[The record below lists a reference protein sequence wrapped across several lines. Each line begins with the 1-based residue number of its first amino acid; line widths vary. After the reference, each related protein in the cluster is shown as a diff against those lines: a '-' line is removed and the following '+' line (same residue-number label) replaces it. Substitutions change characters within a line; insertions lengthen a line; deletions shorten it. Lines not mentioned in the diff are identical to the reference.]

1 MNYFLDT
8 SACVAILRRKPDSV
22 RIKAEKAMRQ
32 GSTLV
37 ISSVVLHELW
47 YGVFKGSRVEE
58 NVWQLQAF
66 LSWGVEVLDFDED
79 DARVSGEIRADL
91 EAGGNRI
98 GAYDTLIGGQCLRRR
113 LTLVTNNLSEFS
125 RIRGLTC
132 VDWAK

>member
-1 MNYFLDT
+1 MNYSLDT
-8 SACVAILRRKPDSV
+8 NVCVAILRRKPDSV
-22 RIKAEKAMRQ
+22 RIKAEKAIRQ

-47 YGVFKGSRVEE
+47 YGVFKSSRVQE

-66 LSWGVEVLDFDED
+66 LAWGVEVLHFDEQ

-91 EAGGNRI
+91 EARGTRI
-98 GAYDTLIGGQCLRRR
+98 GAYDTLIGGQCLRHG

>member
-22 RIKAEKAMRQ
+22 RIEAEKAMRQ

-47 YGVFKGSRVEE
+47 YGVFKGSRVQE
-58 NVWQLQAF
+58 NVRQLQAF
-66 LSWGVEVLDFDED
+66 LAWGVEVLPFDED

-91 EAGGNRI
+91 EAIGNRI
-98 GAYDTLIGGQCLRRR
+98 GAYDTLIGGQCLRRG

-125 RIRGLTC
+125 RIRGLMC

>member
-1 MNYFLDT
+1 MKYFLDT
-8 SACVAILRRKPDSV
+8 SACVAILRRKPGSV
-22 RIKAEKAMRQ
+22 RVKAEKAVSQ
-32 GSTLV
+32 GATLL

-58 NVWQLQAF
+58 NVRQLQAF
-66 LSWGVEVLDFDED
+66 LAWEVEILHFDEG
-79 DARVSGEIRADL
+79 DARVSGEVRADL

-98 GAYDTLIGGQCLRRR
+98 GAYDTLIGGQCLRHG

-125 RIRGLTC
+125 RIPGLTC

>member
-8 SACVAILRRKPDSV
+8 SACVAILRRKPESV
-22 RIKAEKAMRQ
+22 RIKAEKAIRQ
-32 GSTLV
+32 GSTLL

-58 NVWQLQAF
+58 NAWRLQAF
-66 LSWGVEVLDFDED
+66 LAWGIEVLHFDEN

-91 EAGGNRI
+91 EASGNRI
-98 GAYDTLIGGQCLRRR
+98 GAYDTLIGGQCLRHE

-132 VDWAK
+132 VDWTK

>member
-1 MNYFLDT
+1 MNYSLDT

-22 RIKAEKAMRQ
+22 RIKAERAIRQ

-47 YGVFKGSRVEE
+47 YGVFKGSRVQE
-58 NVWQLQAF
+58 NVLQLQAF
-66 LSWGVEVLDFDED
+66 LAWGVEVLHFDEE
-79 DARVSGEIRADL
+79 DARVSGEIRVDL
-91 EAGGNRI
+91 EARGTRI
-98 GAYDTLIGGQCLRRR
+98 GAYDTLIGGQCLRHG

-132 VDWAK
+132 VNWAK

>member
-22 RIKAEKAMRQ
+22 RIQAEKAIRQ
-32 GSTLV
+32 GSTLL

-47 YGVFKGSRVEE
+47 YGVFKGSRVQE
-58 NVWQLQAF
+58 NVWQMQAF
-66 LSWGVEVLDFDED
+66 LAWGVEVLHFDEE

-91 EAGGNRI
+91 EARGTRI
-98 GAYDTLIGGQCLRRR
+98 GAYDTLIGGQCLRHE

>member
-8 SACVAILRRKPDSV
+8 SACVAILRRRPESV
-22 RIKAEKAMRQ
+22 RVKAEKAIRQ
-32 GSTLV
+32 GSTLL

-58 NVWQLQAF
+58 NVWRLQAF
-66 LSWGVEVLDFDED
+66 LAWGVEVLHFDEND
-79 DARVSGEIRADL
+79 TRVSGEIRAEF

-98 GAYDTLIGGQCLRRR
+98 GAYDTLIGGQCLRHE

-125 RIRGLTC
+125 RIRGLKC

>member
-1 MNYFLDT
+1 MNFSLDT

-22 RIKAEKAMRQ
+22 RIKAERAIRH

-47 YGVFKGSRVEE
+47 YGVFKGSRVQE

-66 LSWGVEVLDFDED
+66 LAWGVEVLHFDDE

-91 EAGGNRI
+91 EARGTRI
-98 GAYDTLIGGQCLRRR
+98 GAYDTLIGGQCLRRG

-132 VDWAK
+132 VDWAS